1 MIRILENPSWRSD
14 GKMAKIYLDHLTK
27 IFDGRVVAVDDLT
40 MEIPDKSFVSLL
52 GPSGCGKTT
61 TMRMIAGLETPTK
74 GRVYFDDVDVTDLEK
89 RDVAMVFQFPV
100 LYPALTLF
108 DNIAFPLRA
117 KKLPKDEIKLRV
129 KEVAEL
135 LKIEHI
141 LDKKPKDV
149 DAGNR
154 QMVSLAK
161 CLVRRPKVYLLDE
174 PLTNLDPKSR
184 VEMRSELKRIQTEL
198 GQTMIYVT
206 HDQTEAM
213 TLAEKIGVMDRG
225 KLLQY
230 DTPKKIYD
238 DPANSFVAWFI
249 GNPGMNL
256 IDCTFVEKD
265 GEAYLDAGVF
275 QYDLTNLVDIVK
287 EKASSA
293 ELILGIRPEYVEV
306 SPREIPGWMMGKC
319 LMIEPMGNRQNIL
332 IEIDD
337 KKVRAK
343 IPLNVKVERGKTL
356 WFNLPKKWIKIF
368 DKKTT
373 EKIV

>member
-1 MIRILENPSWRSD
+1 
-14 GKMAKIYLDHLTK
+14 MARIYLDHLTK
-27 IFDGRVVAVDDLT
+27 IFDGKVEAVVDLT
-40 MEIPDKSFVSLL
+40 MEIPDKSFISLL

-74 GRVYFDDVDVTDLEK
+74 GRVYFDDLDVTDMEK

-100 LYPALTLF
+100 LYPALTIF
-108 DNIAFPLRA
+108 DNIAFPLKA
-117 KKLPKDEIKLRV
+117 KRVPKDEIKRRV

-141 LDKKPKDV
+141 LNKKPKDV
-149 DAGNR
+149 DAGSR

-206 HDQTEAM
+206 HDQTESM
-213 TLAEKIGVMDRG
+213 TLAEKIGVMNKGR
-225 KLLQY
+225 LLQY
-230 DTPKKIYD
+230 DTPKRIYD

-256 IDCTFVEKD
+256 IDCTLSEED
-265 GEAYLDAGVF
+265 GRAYLDSGVF
-275 QYDLTNLVDIVK
+275 RYDLTDLLEMVK
-287 EKASSA
+287 ERASSN

-306 SPREIPGWMMGKC
+306 SSRKTPGWIMGKC
-319 LMIEPMGNRQNIL
+319 LMIEPMGNRQNL
-332 IEIDD
+332 MIEVDD
-337 KKVRAK
+337 KKIRAK
-343 IPLNVKVERGKTL
+343 VPLNVKVERGEPL
-356 WFNLPKKWIKIF
+356 WFTFPRKWIRIF

-373 EKIV
+373 EKII